1 MVLECVETRQ
11 LFRGMLFSCEKENG
25 TPLFIVDAW
34 LTDILLDSA
43 HVVTLATTEP
53 LSNIRVELQE

>member
-1 MVLECVETRQ
+1 METRR
-11 LFRGMLFSCEKENG
+11 LFCVMCVVFCEKENG
-25 TPLFIVDAW
+25 TLLFIVDAW

-53 LSNIRVELQE
+53 LGNIRVELQE